1 MSLIFEPAIKQMIK
15 SNCNCFGPV
24 SFQDY
29 IKENDLPKSKT
40 AEYISIDS
48 YEMLDKSLKENRIM
62 VLRTGKALDNGIG
75 TQFILVK
82 VKELKDYFIV
92 DNDVMNKESWET
104 YLPTKS
110 IRELFAYQVF
120 PFLSETSYVNL
131 GVASG
136 LISHAL
142 GLDEYNVPLTPATG
156 KSTFSFEFMIH
167 SSMSNQIINHKNGQV
182 EIDGVFVAKKDGKQ
196 VVFVLEAKSD
206 SKHKSLSKHKLVYPI
221 LSIASKVPKDMP
233 IIPIYMK
240 IYKTDDGIHYHII
253 ECEYPDPR
261 LNITAIDEL
270 KVKKCSHLVLPIF
283 ELR

>member
-1 MSLIFEPAIKQMIK
+1 MSLIFEPAIKQMIE
-15 SNCNCFGPV
+15 SNCSYFEPK

-29 IKENDLPKSKT
+29 IKENNLTKSKT
-40 AEYISIDS
+40 SECISVDS
-48 YEMLDKSLKENRIM
+48 YEMLNKTLRDNRIM
-62 VLRTGKALDNGIG
+62 VLRAGEALNNGTG
-75 TQFILVK
+75 TQFVLVK
-82 VKELKDYFIV
+82 VDELKDYFIV

-156 KSTFSFEFMIH
+156 KSTFSFEFIPH
-167 SSMSNQIINHKNGQV
+167 SSMKNNIINHNNGQV
-182 EIDGVFVAKKDGKQ
+182 EIDGVFVAKRDGRQ

-206 SKHKSLSKHKLVYPI
+206 LKHKSLSKHKLVYPI
-221 LSIASKVPKDMP
+221 LSISSKVPKDMT
-233 IIPIYMK
+233 IIPVYMK
-240 IYKTDDGIHYHII
+240 VYKKDDGIHYHII

-261 LNITAIDEL
+261 IRITAIDEL
-270 KVKKCSHLVLPIF
+270 KVKNYSHLVLPIF
-283 ELR
+283 DLK